1 MVNDI
6 PNPRPVERI
15 LAYMVAAAVGLS
27 VLSFLALII
36 ATAAGTTGEQFSAF
50 PWPTIIVLPLV
61 GLPIG
66 LVLMIALL
74 VLTAVRRGRETKDAS
89 K

>member
-1 MVNDI
+1 MANDI

-27 VLSFLALII
+27 VLCFLALII
-36 ATAAGTTGEQFSAF
+36 ATAVGTTGEQFSAF

-66 LVLMIALL
+66 LVLMISLL
-74 VLTAVRRGRETKDAS
+74 VLTAVRRGRDTKDAS

>member
-1 MVNDI
+1 
-6 PNPRPVERI
+6 
-15 LAYMVAAAVGLS
+15 MVAAAVGLS
-27 VLSFLALII
+27 ILSFIALIV
-36 ATAAGTTGEQFSAF
+36 ATAVGTTGEQFSAF

-61 GLPIG
+61 GLPIA

-74 VLTAVRRGRETKDAS
+74 ITVAVRRGRDSKDAS